1 MRPPRLVAITGHSRH
16 GKDTIADYL
25 IIRYGYAKYSLAAPL
40 KAAACAM
47 FGWSPDAL
55 EGGKDT
61 PDARYGISPRQVL
74 QALGTEFGQF
84 TLCEMFPEFARVTGR
99 KLWVRSLLAR
109 CQAEP
114 LAVISDL
121 RFPHEA
127 EEVRAAG
134 GYIIKVRR
142 PWPVDLGHE
151 SEAAIAEVRED
162 IAVENDSTI
171 AALDAKRLEMEA
183 EQKYFEDRASA
194 RDMYKA
200 DNSLQKVYA
209 MTFLVGYILLTGV
222 MLYFLMGWIGA
233 KEVNVPDWAVAL
245 ISSIYGAL
253 SAKVGTV
260 TDFYFG
266 SSQGSR
272 EKDELKIISKE

>member
-1 MRPPRLVAITGHSRH
+1 MGVPA
-16 GKDTIADYL
+16 
-25 IIRYGYAKYSLAAPL
+25 
-40 KAAACAM
+40 
-47 FGWSPDAL
+47 W
-55 EGGKDT
+55 
-61 PDARYGISPRQVL
+61 
-74 QALGTEFGQF
+74 LGTILGKGTGDLITSIGDTAKKFITTEQDRQEFEL
-84 TLCEMFPEFARVTGR
+84 TL
-99 KLWVRSLLAR
+99 K
-109 CQAEP
+109 
-114 LAVISDL
+114 
-121 RFPHEA
+121 
-127 EEVRAAG
+127 
-134 GYIIKVRR
+134 K
-142 PWPVDLGHE
+142 
-151 SEAAIAEVRED
+151 
-162 IAVENDSTI
+162 

-272 EKDELKIISKE
+272 GKDELKLIAKE